1 MNNETTLFCVEKFL
15 YFFVFIKDSLL
26 KDLSPVAT
34 VTGRV
39 RNMRIVM
46 MILGKRH

>member
-1 MNNETTLFCVEKFL
+1 MDNETTLSYVEEFL
-15 YFFVFIKDSLL
+15 NLFFRKDSLL

-39 RNMRIVM
+39 RNMRIAM